1 MTNEQYLIVSYFI
14 VAIVCVALAVL
25 VYFLLRRSFMG
36 VSEALR
42 ERHLNTALRRLFP
55 LGLLLPTLLGFV
67 SVSYRSCDRNT
78 YEKIVQSR
86 SHLVAKNQEQIVTA
100 LLAILIAVLLWNLV
114 IVFVLKYARNE
125 RVKDA
130 ADNT

>member
-14 VAIVCVALAVL
+14 VAVVSAALAFL
-25 VYFLLRRSFMG
+25 VYLLLRRSFIG
-36 VSEALR
+36 VTETLR
-42 ERHLNTALRRLFP
+42 KKHLNAPLRRLFP
-55 LGLLLPTLLGFV
+55 LGLLLPALLGFV
-67 SVSYRSCDRNT
+67 SVSYRSCDRDT

-86 SHLVAKNQEQIVTA
+86 SYLVAKNQEQIATA

-114 IVFVLKYARNE
+114 VVLILKYARIE